1 MSRVKNGIILV
12 MILAIIE
19 AVFFYVVVTST
30 INYHDGY
37 AELTIGAFNDASY
50 SLGSKKWMFFY
61 WSNETQLS
69 NTTANFQFPFFS
81 VNPSTQLVGDIITVF
96 DFTNSSTGGTGFEG
110 TLLDS
115 TKGAKYSLDG
125 LEVIV
130 HESSP
135 YSVTLWL
142 KPTN

>member
-1 MSRVKNGIILV
+1 MSRFKKGFVLV
-12 MILAIIE
+12 MILGIVE

-30 INYHDGY
+30 VNYHDGY
-37 AELTIGAFNDASY
+37 TELTIGAYNDASY

-81 VNPSTQLVGDIITVF
+81 VNPSTQIVGKIITLHTDPSNAWNDGWVL
-96 DFTNSSTGGTGFEG
+96 N
-110 TLLDS
+110 S
-115 TKGAKYSLDG
+115 TKGATYNLDG
-125 LEVIV
+125 LEFIV

-142 KPTN
+142 RPTH